1 MDTEILSSIS
11 LERSLLGALLLDAGK
26 VADLIDANRQD
37 GSLFTSSQ
45 HLLAYRAIRDLLAAG
60 RPVDALSVSGR
71 IKEQG
76 NGSKCPY
83 EALEGFLDSCATA
96 AEAEYYIERL
106 ADKATRRRMIAAL
119 DRAKA
124 EIGNPDESAA
134 MIHAGIEAS
143 FAAVMPATVG
153 RRTNAQLL
161 ADYDAMYERAIAG
174 GCAGIRT
181 GIPIWDDQFGGL
193 QEKVYYAVSGPPG
206 CFKTTLVRN
215 IMEYVAGQQG
225 LRVDMASLEQSA
237 GQILSSMAAR
247 MAGVSISNLQS
258 GRSPEHLAKWRA
270 ACETVKGW
278 PVCITDESQDDR
290 SLWAWA
296 RRAKKNGSRL
306 LVLDYLQFV
315 KASEPR
321 ISEEQR
327 VARASEACRRI
338 AFDLDIPFVVISSE
352 SNEGKLRHSGQVE
365 YDAWCWL
372 RMRKDEDA
380 LGNVLGAAVSIKKNR
395 FGPQMPE
402 ERMPHW
408 MGVMGATR
416 PDREEY

>member
-1 MDTEILSSIS
+1 MQPEILSSIS
-11 LERSLLGALLLDAGK
+11 YERSLLGALLLDPGR
-26 VADLIDANRQD
+26 VSDLIDANRQD
-37 GSLFTSSQ
+37 GGLFTSAQ
-45 HLLAYRAIRDLLAAG
+45 HLMAYRTIRALLLSGA
-60 RPVDALSVSGR
+60 PVDALSVAGR

-76 NGSKCPY
+76 DGAKCPY
-83 EALEGFLDSCATA
+83 EALEGFIDACPTA
-96 AEAEYYIERL
+96 ADAEHYLASL
-106 ADKATRRRMIAAL
+106 ADKATRRRMLAAL

-124 EIGNPDESAA
+124 EVGNPDECAA

-143 FAAVMPATVG
+143 FAQVMPAIVG
-153 RRTNAQLL
+153 AKSNGQLL
-161 ADYDAMYERAIAG
+161 ASYDAMYERAIAG

-181 GIPIWDDQFGGL
+181 GFPMWDDQFGGL
-193 QEKVYYAVSGPPG
+193 QDKVYYAVSGPPG

-215 IMEYVAGQQG
+215 IIEHVAGQQG

-247 MAGVSISNLQS
+247 MAGVSISQLQA
-258 GRSPEHLAKWRA
+258 GRSPESLAKWRA
-270 ACETVKGW
+270 ACEQVKTW
-278 PVCITDESQDDR
+278 PVYIVDEAQDDK

-296 RRAKKNGSRL
+296 RRAKKAGSRL

-315 KASEPR
+315 KASEAR

-327 VARASEACRRI
+327 VARASEAVRRI
-338 AFDLDIPFVVISSE
+338 AFDLDIPFICISSE

-380 LGNVLGAAVSIKKNR
+380 IGNVLGAAVSIKKNR

-402 ERMPHW
+402 ERIPHW

-416 PDREEY
+416 PERGEQ

>member
-1 MDTEILSSIS
+1 MDTEIMASIS
-11 LERSLLGALLLDAGK
+11 TERSLLGALLLDAGR
-26 VADLIDANRQD
+26 VADQIDAARQD
-37 GSLFTSSQ
+37 GSLFTSTQ
-45 HLLAYRAIRDLLAAG
+45 HLLAYRAIRALLASG
-60 RPVDALSVSGR
+60 RPVDALSVAGR

-76 NGSKCPY
+76 DGSKCPY
-83 EALEGFLDSCATA
+83 EALEGFLDNCASA
-96 AEAEYYIERL
+96 AHAEYFIEQL
-106 ADKATRRRMIAAL
+106 ADKATRRRMLAAL

-143 FAAVMPATVG
+143 FAQTMPACTS
-153 RRTNAQLL
+153 RRSSAQLL

-181 GIPIWDDQFGGL
+181 GFPMWDEHFGGL
-193 QEKVYYAVSGPPG
+193 QAKVYYAVSGPPG

-215 IMEYVAGQQG
+215 IMEHVAGQQG

-247 MAGVSISNLQS
+247 MAGVSISQLQS
-258 GRSPEHLAKWRA
+258 GRSPEYLERWRG
-270 ACETVKGW
+270 ACEAVKAW
-278 PVCITDESQDDR
+278 PVYIVDEAQDDK

-296 RRAKKNGSRL
+296 RRAKKAGSRL

-315 KASEPR
+315 KASDAK

-327 VARASEACRRI
+327 VARASEAVRRI
-338 AFDLDIPFVVISSE
+338 AFDLDLPFICISSE

-372 RMRKDEDA
+372 RMRKDEDG

-402 ERMPHW
+402 ERVPHW

-416 PDREEY
+416 PERQE